1 MVLSINLQ
9 AEMGLQTW
17 RGGQM
22 GTGRER
28 GWPAEVLGDHKVDRL
43 KDLVDPGLASWIQ
56 RPEKIG

>member
-1 MVLSINLQ
+1 
-9 AEMGLQTW
+9 
-17 RGGQM
+17 M